1 LYIKRRRYN
10 MADIQEHTPPNF
22 DSVWA
27 MFQEIA
33 ERFRETD
40 SMVKETARRFQET
53 DKKFQET
60 EKEVQKTTKAVREL
74 SREMKE
80 SGRRMDQSKRELDRR
95 MGDLGN
101 RFGELAE
108 HLVAPSINEK
118 FNALG
123 FHFDAIA
130 PGGLCIG
137 EPGGQTLA
145 EIDLLLE
152 NRETMIAV
160 EIKAKP
166 LERHVEEHL
175 ERLEALRAWADKHGD
190 RRKIQGALAGAIMS
204 LGYGSTPSRPD
215 YT

>member
-1 LYIKRRRYN
+1 
-10 MADIQEHTPPNF
+10 MADIQGHAPPNF

-40 SMVKETARRFQET
+40 
-53 DKKFQET
+53 KKVQET
-60 EKEVQKTTKAVREL
+60 EREVHETTKAVREF

-95 MGDLGN
+95 IGDLGN

-108 HLVAPSINEK
+108 HLAAPSINEK

-123 FHFDAIA
+123 FHFDAEWT
-130 PGGLCIG
+130 GRMCIG
-137 EPGGQTLA
+137 KTEGQTLA

-152 NRETMIAV
+152 NTKTMIAV

-166 LERHVEEHL
+166 LERHVDEHL
-175 ERLEALRAWADKHGD
+175 ERLEALRAWADRHGD
-190 RRKIQGALAGAIMS
+190 RRKIQGALAGAILS
-204 LGYGSTPSRPD
+204 PGVRQ
-215 YT
+215 YTLKAGLYVIVQTRDTVVIDIPEGFVPRQW